1 MNKHTAALLEQYF
14 DIAFASL
21 EGVTRLRELILT
33 LAMQGKLVEQDPKD
47 QPARELLEEIKRT
60 RRHEGTKGRKRKE
73 LPPVSAEEM
82 PYELPESWE
91 WVRLG
96 EIAIVNG
103 GFAFKSSQYTKEG
116 VRIIRISDFDEKGF
130 KNGKIVRYPYSS
142 DLDLFILELDNI
154 LMAMTGGTVGKSLLV
169 KSLSEPMFVNQ
180 RVATIKIIKDVVPEF
195 INGLI
200 RTDLIQSVIQDSKN
214 STNDNISMGDIT
226 GFFVPL
232 PPLAEQHRIVA
243 KIDELMAR
251 CDALETLHQQ
261 HEEKRLQV
269 HTAAIHQLLEPN
281 LGGFVP
287 SCEPFDFLA
296 KHFSELYSVPK
307 NVAELRKAI
316 LQLAVMGRLVPQN
329 PDDPPASQL
338 LEEIRTEKKRLI
350 AEGKIKKQKPLPA
363 IKPEEIPYEIPESW
377 EWVYVNNLTDVGTGA
392 TPETINPE
400 YYGGHIPWYTSSAT
414 NNSFAE
420 IPEKFITEK
429 ALAETNCKIFPSG
442 SLIIAMYGQGK
453 TRGQVSEI
461 VIPGATNQALAA
473 MVFFESSK
481 QSKDYLKYFFTKI
494 YEEIRM
500 LAEGAAQPNLN
511 VGKIKHTV
519 IPLPPL
525 SEQQR
530 IVTKIDQ
537 LMALCDQLDEQITA
551 RNEKQT
557 ELLNAVMGQV

>member
-1 MNKHTAALLEQYF
+1 M
-14 DIAFASL
+14 
-21 EGVTRLRELILT
+21 
-33 LAMQGKLVEQDPKD
+33 
-47 QPARELLEEIKRT
+47 
-60 RRHEGTKGRKRKE
+60 
-73 LPPVSAEEM
+73 PPVSAEEM

-142 DLDLFILELDNI
+142 DLDLFILELNNI

-232 PPLAEQHRIVA
+232 PPLPEQHRIVA
-243 KIDELMAR
+243 KINELMAR
-251 CDALETLHQQ
+251 CDALEALHQQ

-281 LGGFVP
+281 LGGFVS

-296 KHFSELYSVPK
+296 KHFSELYSVPE
-307 NVAELRKAI
+307 NVTELRKAI

-377 EWVYVNNLTDVGTGA
+377 EWVRLG
-392 TPETINPE
+392 
-400 YYGGHIPWYTSSAT
+400 
-414 NNSFAE
+414 F
-420 IPEKFITEK
+420 
-429 ALAETNCKIFPSG
+429 
-442 SLIIAMYGQGK
+442 
-453 TRGQVSEI
+453 VSEI
-461 VIPGATNQALAA
+461 IGGYAYKSHGFKKQGNHQVIRIGNVKQGLIRFGENPVYIEEDQALQTEA
-473 MVFFESSK
+473 FEALESDILITMTGTRDK
-481 QSKDYLKYFFTKI
+481 KDYLYTAVVGNVPLNIKKI
-494 YEEIRM
+494 YLNQRVGSIR
-500 LAEGAAQPNLN
+500 AQRLVDYLDKALKVDFLRDMIFSTATGSANQANIGISTLREWL
-511 VGKIKHTV
+511 V
-519 IPLPPL
+519 PLPPFP
-525 SEQQR
+525 EQKH
-530 IVTKIDQ
+530 IVAKIDQ
-537 LMALCDQLDEQITA
+537 LMNLCDQLDEQITA
-551 RNEKQT
+551 RTAKQT